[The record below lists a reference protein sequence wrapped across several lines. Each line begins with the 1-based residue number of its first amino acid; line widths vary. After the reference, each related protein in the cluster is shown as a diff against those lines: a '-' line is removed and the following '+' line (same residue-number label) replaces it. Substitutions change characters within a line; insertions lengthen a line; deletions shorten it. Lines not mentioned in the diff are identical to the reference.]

1 MKKFNQKRS
10 GHRVSEV
17 SEFTLTEKIK
27 HPPGKKTVSII
38 FQPEGRRAQVP
49 PGTTVM
55 DAARKVGI
63 NIVAPCG
70 GIGECGK
77 CKVEIF
83 KGKIV
88 PTQADQFWLT
98 EKELQKGF
106 RLACMARVDEDVVV
120 RIPFATRLFSQKILT
135 TGSGEPV
142 DLDPCV
148 HKSFIQMKPP
158 DVGDQRGDFER
169 ILDALKLNR
178 SDYSI
183 DFELLHQLSNRL
195 RKADYSGTA
204 VFLGTTLLDFQPEDT
219 TSKQFALALDVGTTT
234 VVGTL
239 INLKA
244 GEQVE
249 VASQMNPQMSFGDD
263 LISRIDYANTHEMG
277 VLELQR
283 RVVRAIN
290 DIIAETAEKAD
301 ISRED
306 VYEIVMV
313 GNTAMHHIFLK
324 LPPKFLGQAPF
335 APTIQSALHVSAKE
349 LGLKIHPK
357 GQVYTFPN
365 IAGFVG
371 GDAVGVALA
380 TGLAERKGNYLVVDI
395 GTNGEILL
403 GVNGRLL
410 AASAAAGPAFEGAR
424 ISQGM
429 RGTTGA
435 IERVQIKYGRLVL
448 EVIENMPPIGI
459 CGSGLIDSVAEL
471 RRVGIIDQ
479 TGRMVESADENK
491 DISDEILRRLVDHS
505 HGKAFVLATKEEA
518 GIDHPLMVTQK
529 DVRELQLAKGAIA
542 AAVNILLKEAG
553 LATQD
558 LDEILLAGAFGNYL
572 DRVSARRIGLIP
584 AVPIEKIHF
593 VGNAA
598 SAGAQM
604 AAVSREARRKA
615 EKIAREARHIELS
628 VRPDFQEEFMNA
640 MFFPEIEDSK

>member
-1 MKKFNQKRS
+1 
-10 GHRVSEV
+10 VSENP
-17 SEFTLTEKIK
+17 EIALIEKIGYSPEK
-27 HPPGKKTVSII
+27 GFVSIT
-38 FQPEGRRAQVP
+38 FQPEGRRVQVP
-49 PGTTVM
+49 AGTTIM
-55 DAARKVGI
+55 DAARKAGI

-70 GIGECGK
+70 GTGECGK

-83 KGKIV
+83 KGEI
-88 PTQADQFWLT
+88 PATQADQFWLT
-98 EKELQKGF
+98 EKELRKGF
-106 RLACMARVDEDVVV
+106 RLACMARVHEDVVI

-135 TGSGEPV
+135 TGAGEPV
-142 DLDPCV
+142 DLNPWV
-148 HKSFIQMKPP
+148 HKFFVQMKPP
-158 DVGDQRGDFER
+158 NVADQRGDFER
-169 ILDALKLNR
+169 VLDALDLNR

-183 DFELLHQLSNRL
+183 DFEFLHQLSKRL
-195 RKADYSGTA
+195 RKANYSGTA
-204 VFLGTTLLDFQPEDT
+204 VFVGNTLVDFQPEDT
-219 TSKQFALALDVGTTT
+219 TGKQFSVALDVGTTT

-239 INLKA
+239 IDLRA

-277 VLELQR
+277 TLELQR
-283 RVVRAIN
+283 RVIRAIN
-290 DIIAETAEKAD
+290 DIIAEVAEKAD

-306 VYEIVMV
+306 IYEIVMV

-324 LPPKFLGQAPF
+324 VPPKFLGQAPF
-335 APTIQSALHVSAKE
+335 APTIQSALRISAKE
-349 LGLKIHPK
+349 LGLKIHPR
-357 GQVYTFPN
+357 GQVYIFPN

-380 TGLAERKGNYLVVDI
+380 TGLTERRGNFLAVDI

-403 GVNGRLL
+403 AVDGHML

-435 IERVQIKYGRLVL
+435 IERVQIKEGRLML
-448 EVIENMPPIGI
+448 EVIENVAPTGI
-459 CGSGLIDSVAEL
+459 CGSGLIDVVAEL
-471 RRVGIIDQ
+471 CRVGLIDQ
-479 TGRMVESADENK
+479 TGRMVEPADGSANIPGE
-491 DISDEILRRLVDHS
+491 ISRRLIDHA
-505 HGKAFVLATKEEA
+505 HGKAFVLATAEEA
-518 GIDHPLMVTQK
+518 GIDQPVLVTQK

-553 LATQD
+553 LAAQD

-572 DRVSARRIGLIP
+572 DRASARRIGLIP
-584 AVPIEKIHF
+584 PVPIDKIRF

-604 AAVSREARRKA
+604 AVVSQEARRKA

-628 VRPDFQEEFMNA
+628 VRPDFQEEFMEA
-640 MFFPEIEDSK
+640 MFFPEIKD

>member
-1 MKKFNQKRS
+1 
-10 GHRVSEV
+10 VSENP
-17 SEFTLTEKIK
+17 EIAWAEKIEPSPEK
-27 HPPGKKTVSII
+27 EDVFIT
-38 FQPEGRRAQVP
+38 FQPEGRRVQVP
-49 PGTTVM
+49 AGTTVM
-55 DAARKVGI
+55 DAARKAGI

-70 GIGECGK
+70 GTGECGK

-83 KGKIV
+83 KGDI
-88 PTQADQFWLT
+88 PETQADRSWLT
-98 EKELQKGF
+98 EKERRKGF
-106 RLACMARVDEDVVV
+106 RLACMARVQHDVVI

-135 TGSGEPV
+135 TGAGEPV
-142 DLDPCV
+142 DLDPWV
-148 HKSFIQMKPP
+148 QKHFLQMKSP
-158 DVGDQRGDFER
+158 DVEDQRGDFER
-169 ILDALKLNR
+169 ILDGLDLSR

-183 DFELLHQLSNRL
+183 DPGFLRQLSERL
-195 RKADYSGTA
+195 RKSYYSGTA
-204 VFLGTTLLDFQPEDT
+204 VFVGKTLIDFQPEDT
-219 TSKQFALALDVGTTT
+219 TAKQFAVALDVGTTT
-234 VVGTL
+234 IVGTL
-239 INLKA
+239 IDLKA

-277 VLELQR
+277 TLELQR

-290 DIIAETAEKAD
+290 DIISEGAEKAG

-306 VYEIVMV
+306 IYEIVMV

-324 LPPKFLGQAPF
+324 VPPKFLGQAPF

-349 LGLKIHPK
+349 LGLKIHP
-357 GQVYTFPN
+357 GGRVYTFPN

-371 GDAVGVALA
+371 GDAVAVALA
-380 TGLAERKGNYLVVDI
+380 TGLTERKGNFLAVDI

-403 GVNGRLL
+403 AVGGRLL

-435 IERVQIKYGRLVL
+435 IERVQITDGKLML
-448 EVIENMPPIGI
+448 EVIENVAPTGI
-459 CGSGLIDSVAEL
+459 CGSGLIDGVAEL
-471 RRVGIIDQ
+471 RRVGLIDQ
-479 TGRMVESADENK
+479 TGRLVEPAEAME
-491 DISDEILRRLVDHS
+491 DIPEEIRDRLIDHA
-505 HGKAFVLATKEEA
+505 HGKAFVLATAEEA
-518 GIDHPLMVTQK
+518 GMDQPVLITQK

-553 LATQD
+553 LTAQD

-584 AVPIEKIHF
+584 PVPIENVRF

-604 AAVSREARRKA
+604 AVVSREARRKA

-628 VRPDFQEEFMNA
+628 VRPDFQEEFMEA
-640 MFFPEIEDSK
+640 MFFPEIED

>member
-1 MKKFNQKRS
+1 
-10 GHRVSEV
+10 VSE
-17 SEFTLTEKIK
+17 SPEITLAEKIK
-27 HPPGKKTVSII
+27 HSAAKKLVSIV
-38 FQPEGRRAQVP
+38 FQPEGLRAQVP
-49 PGTTVM
+49 EGTTVM

-63 NIVAPCG
+63 DIVAPCG

-83 KGKIV
+83 KGKISE
-88 PTQADQFWLT
+88 TSADQFWLT
-98 EKELQKGF
+98 EKERQRGF
-106 RLACMARVDEDVVV
+106 RLACMARVNQDVVV

-148 HKSFIQMKPP
+148 RKFFVQMKPP
-158 DVGDQRGDFER
+158 DVVDQRGDFER
-169 ILDALKLNR
+169 LLDTLGLNR
-178 SDYSI
+178 SEYSVNVE
-183 DFELLHQLSNRL
+183 FLHQLSNRF

-204 VFLGTTLLDFQPEDT
+204 VFVGNQLVDFQPEDT
-219 TSKQFALALDVGTTT
+219 TSKQFAVALDVGTTT
-234 VVGTL
+234 IVGTL

-249 VASQMNPQMSFGDD
+249 VMSQMNPQMSFGDD
-263 LISRIDYANTHEMG
+263 LISRIDYASTHPMG

-290 DIIAETAEKAD
+290 DLIAEAAEKAD
-301 ISRED
+301 VFRED
-306 VYEIVMV
+306 IYEIVMV
-313 GNTAMHHIFLK
+313 GNTAMHHIFLG
-324 LPPKFLGQAPF
+324 LPPQFLGQAPF
-335 APTIQSALHVSAKE
+335 APTIQSSVRVASKE
-349 LGLKIHPK
+349 LGLKIYPR

-371 GDAVGVALA
+371 GDAVSVALA
-380 TGLAERKGNYLVVDI
+380 TGLTERKGNYLAVDI

-403 GVNGRLL
+403 AVNGHLL

-435 IERVQIKYGRLVL
+435 IERIQIKDNRLVL
-448 EVIENMPPIGI
+448 EVIENVPPIGI
-459 CGSGLIDSVAEL
+459 CGSGLIDAVAEL
-471 RRVGIIDQ
+471 RRVGLIDQ
-479 TGRMVESADENK
+479 TGRMVESTDENANLP
-491 DISDEILRRLVDHS
+491 DEISRRLIDHS
-505 HGKAFVLATKEEA
+505 HGKAFVLATEEEA
-518 GIDHPLMVTQK
+518 GIGQPILITQK

-553 LATQD
+553 LSAQD

-584 AVPIEKIHF
+584 PVPVEKIRF

-598 SAGAQM
+598 SGGAQM
-604 AAVSREARRKA
+604 AVVSKEARRKA

-628 VRPDFQEEFMNA
+628 VRPDFQEEFMDA
-640 MFFPEIEDSK
+640 MFFPKIEDSE